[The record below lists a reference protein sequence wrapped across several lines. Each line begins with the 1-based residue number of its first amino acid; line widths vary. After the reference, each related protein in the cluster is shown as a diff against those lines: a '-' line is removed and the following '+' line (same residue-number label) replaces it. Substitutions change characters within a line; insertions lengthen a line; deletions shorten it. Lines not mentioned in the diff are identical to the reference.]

1 MKTTEFQ
8 KGHSKKGGRT
18 KGTPNKATQE
28 VRNLF
33 EQLVR
38 DNLPQLQKDLAALE
52 PYQRVNALI
61 KLSQFI
67 VPKPTETNLSINSP
81 EDFQRVVFEFGNPI
95 DVWNTLPKEERL
107 KIFDNDT
114 SGSN

>member
-1 MKTTEFQ
+1 MKGEKT
-8 KGHSKKGGRT
+8 GGRA

-28 VRNLF
+28 VRELF
-33 EQLVR
+33 SQLVR
-38 DNLPQLQKDLAALE
+38 DNLPQLKKDLAALE
-52 PYQRVNALI
+52 PYQRVNAMM

-67 VPKPTETNLSINSP
+67 IPKPTENHLSINSP

>member
-1 MKTTEFQ
+1 MKETEF
-8 KGHSKKGGRT
+8 KTGHKKVGGRT
-18 KGTPNKATQE
+18 KGTPNKVTQE
-28 VRNLF
+28 VRDLF
-33 EQLVR
+33 SQLVR
-38 DNLPQLQKDLAALE
+38 DNLPQLKKDLAALE
-52 PYQRVNALI
+52 PYQRVNAMM

-67 VPKPTETNLSINSP
+67 IPKPTENHLSINSP

>member
-1 MKTTEFQ
+1 MKGEKT
-8 KGHSKKGGRT
+8 GGRT
-18 KGTPNKATQE
+18 KGTPNKVTQE
-28 VRNLF
+28 VRDLF
-33 EQLVR
+33 DQLVR
-38 DNLPQLQKDLAALE
+38 DNLPQLKKDLAALE
-52 PYQRVNALI
+52 PYQRVNAMM

-67 VPKPTETNLSINSP
+67 IPKPTENHLSINSP

>member
-1 MKTTEFQ
+1 MKGEKT
-8 KGHSKKGGRT
+8 GGRT
-18 KGTPNKATQE
+18 KGTPNKVTQE
-28 VRNLF
+28 VRDLF
-33 EQLVR
+33 AQLVR
-38 DNLPQLQKDLAALE
+38 DNLPQLKKDLAALE
-52 PYQRVNALI
+52 PYQRVNAMM

-67 VPKPTETNLSINSP
+67 IPKPTENHLSINSP

>member
-1 MKTTEFQ
+1 MKGEKT
-8 KGHSKKGGRT
+8 GGRT
-18 KGTPNKATQE
+18 KGTPNKVTQE
-28 VRNLF
+28 VRDLF
-33 EQLVR
+33 SQLVR
-38 DNLPQLQKDLAALE
+38 DNLPQLKKDLAALE
-52 PYQRVNALI
+52 PYQRVNAMM

-67 VPKPTETNLSINSP
+67 IPKPTENHLSINSP
-81 EDFQRVVFEFGNPI
+81 EDFQRVVFEFGNPL

>member
-1 MKTTEFQ
+1 MKETEF
-8 KGHSKKGGRT
+8 KNGHKKVGGRT
-18 KGTPNKATQE
+18 KGTPNKVTQE
-28 VRNLF
+28 VRELF
-33 EQLVR
+33 SQLVR
-38 DNLPQLQKDLAALE
+38 DNLPQLKKDLAALE
-52 PYQRVNALI
+52 PYQRVNAMM

-67 VPKPTETNLSINSP
+67 IPKPTENHLSINSP

>member
-1 MKTTEFQ
+1 MKGEKT
-8 KGHSKKGGRT
+8 GGRT
-18 KGTPNKATQE
+18 KGTPNKVTQE
-28 VRNLF
+28 VRELF
-33 EQLVR
+33 SQLVR
-38 DNLPQLQKDLAALE
+38 DNLPQLKKDLAALE
-52 PYQRVNALI
+52 PYQRVNAMM

-67 VPKPTETNLSINSP
+67 IPKPTENHLSINSP

>member
-1 MKTTEFQ
+1 MKGEKT
-8 KGHSKKGGRT
+8 GGRT
-18 KGTPNKATQE
+18 KGTPNKVTQE
-28 VRNLF
+28 VRDLF

-38 DNLPQLQKDLAALE
+38 DNLPQLKKDLAALE
-52 PYQRVNALI
+52 PYQRVNAMM

-67 VPKPTETNLSINSP
+67 IPKPTENHLSINSP
-81 EDFQRVVFEFGNPI
+81 EDFQRVVFEFGNPL

>member
-1 MKTTEFQ
+1 MKGEKT
-8 KGHSKKGGRT
+8 GGRA

-28 VRNLF
+28 VRELF
-33 EQLVR
+33 SQLVR
-38 DNLPQLQKDLAALE
+38 DNLPQLKQDLAALE
-52 PYQRVNALI
+52 PYQRVNAMM

-67 VPKPTETNLSINSP
+67 IPKPTENHLSINSP

>member
-1 MKTTEFQ
+1 MKGEKT
-8 KGHSKKGGRT
+8 GGRT
-18 KGTPNKATQE
+18 KGTPNKVTQE
-28 VRNLF
+28 VRDLF
-33 EQLVR
+33 SQLVR
-38 DNLPQLQKDLAALE
+38 DNLPQLKKDLAALE
-52 PYQRVNALI
+52 PYQRVNAMI

-67 VPKPTETNLSINSP
+67 IPKPTENHLSINSP
-81 EDFQRVVFEFGNPI
+81 EDFQRVVFEFGNPL

>member
-1 MKTTEFQ
+1 
-8 KGHSKKGGRT
+8 
-18 KGTPNKATQE
+18 
-28 VRNLF
+28 
-33 EQLVR
+33 
-38 DNLPQLQKDLAALE
+38 
-52 PYQRVNALI
+52 
-61 KLSQFI
+61 
-67 VPKPTETNLSINSP
+67 LSINSP

>member
-1 MKTTEFQ
+1 MKETEF
-8 KGHSKKGGRT
+8 KTGHKKVGGRT
-18 KGTPNKATQE
+18 KGTPNKVTQE
-28 VRNLF
+28 VRDLF
-33 EQLVR
+33 SQLVR
-38 DNLPQLQKDLAALE
+38 DNLPQLKKDLAALE
-52 PYQRVNALI
+52 PYQRVNAMM

-67 VPKPTETNLSINSP
+67 IPKPTENHLSINSP
-81 EDFQRVVFEFGNPI
+81 EDFQRVVFEFGNPL

>member
-1 MKTTEFQ
+1 MKGEKT
-8 KGHSKKGGRT
+8 GGRT
-18 KGTPNKATQE
+18 KGTPNKVTQE
-28 VRNLF
+28 VRDLF
-33 EQLVR
+33 SQLVR
-38 DNLPQLQKDLAALE
+38 DNLPQLKKDLAALE
-52 PYQRVNALI
+52 PYQRVNAMM

-67 VPKPTETNLSINSP
+67 IPKPTENHLSINSP